1 MKTAIRRGVRL
12 EVVLLIIAL
21 VCAAGLVLMVLQCLP
36 YLNPAALMDKAGPP
50 EASTD
55 AAAVS
60 SAPSEPETRTEP
72 ESEPETEP
80 ESTAEPE
87 PTLPPP
93 EENPYGRNDFQYNSD
108 NFLTC
113 LSGMSVNG
121 IDVSSYQEEIDWAK
135 VKADGIDFAI
145 IRVALRGY
153 ESGKLVEDPYAR
165 ANLEGA
171 REAGLEVGVYIFSQA
186 VSAEEALEEAE
197 FLLEIIQDYEITM
210 PVVFDWEQVGVE
222 TARTENMDPETLT
235 AATLEFC
242 RVVEEAGYTPMVYFN
257 RYQAKHLMDLSQLTD
272 YDFWLAAYTD
282 RMTYGYKVRMWQYT
296 DRGRVDGIEG
306 GVDVNIWLEY

>member
-1 MKTAIRRGVRL
+1 MKTAVRRGVRL

-21 VCAAGLVLMVLQCLP
+21 LCAAGLMAMVIRCLP
-36 YLNPAALMDKAGPP
+36 YLNTAALPDEAGSPEISQSDPP
-50 EASTD
+50 
-55 AAAVS
+55 VS
-60 SAPSEPETRTEP
+60 AGISEPETQT
-72 ESEPETEP
+72 ESEPESTE
-80 ESTAEPE
+80 SME

-108 NFLTC
+108 NFLSC

-121 IDVSSYQEEIDWAK
+121 IDVSSYQEEIDWEK

-165 ANLEGA
+165 INLENA
-171 REAGLEVGVYIFSQA
+171 RNAGLEVGVYIFSQA
-186 VSAEEALEEAE
+186 VNVDEALEEAA
-197 FLLEIIQDYEITM
+197 FLLDIIKDYEITM

-235 AATLEFC
+235 TATLAFC
-242 RVVEEAGYTPMVYFN
+242 QTVEEAGYTPMVYFN
-257 RYQAKHLMDLSQLTD
+257 RYQAKHLMDLSRLTD

-296 DRGRVDGIEG
+296 DRGQVDGIEG
-306 GVDVNIWLEY
+306 GVDINVWLEY

>member
-1 MKTAIRRGVRL
+1 MKTAVRRGVRL

-21 VCAAGLVLMVLQCLP
+21 LCAAGLMAMVIRCLP
-36 YLNPAALMDKAGPP
+36 YLNPAALPDETGSPEVSQSEPP
-50 EASTD
+50 VSTGI
-55 AAAVS
+55 
-60 SAPSEPETRTEP
+60 SEPESQT
-72 ESEPETEP
+72 ESEPEPTE
-80 ESTAEPE
+80 SMEPK
-87 PTLPPP
+87 LPPP

-108 NFLTC
+108 NFLSC

-121 IDVSSYQEEIDWAK
+121 IDVSSYQEEIDWEK

-165 ANLEGA
+165 INLENA
-171 REAGLEVGVYIFSQA
+171 RNAGLEVGVYIFSQA
-186 VSAEEALEEAE
+186 VNVEEALEEAE
-197 FLLEIIQDYEITM
+197 FLLDIIKDYEITM

-235 AATLEFC
+235 TATLEFC
-242 RVVEEAGYTPMVYFN
+242 RMVEEAGYTPMVYFN
-257 RYQAKHLMDLSQLTD
+257 RYQAKHLMDLSRLTD

-306 GVDVNIWLEY
+306 GVDVNVWLEY